1 MTLRSRLIFGSAL
14 MGLCLLIVAVTTVC
28 TLVGMSRSMEQVEEE
43 YEERAELAEVREQIQ
58 IAHAILATQSPDVE
72 VLRDI
77 LSQAD
82 DWLAEFIKEQSGQEA
97 GGEAH
102 QATESAAAE
111 RTRVAIRGVLVRLD
125 EPAGLDP
132 EQLEDVRDELQRVS
146 SSMRLIVGEAD
157 EQVRQA
163 GGSAERELRYGLLL
177 FSSSTLVA
185 LLIGIMGAVYTYRS
199 VMSPIRELR
208 DQIRKASYTAKGHT
222 PPTGPVD
229 ELSAIR
235 SDFVDVV
242 GELNDLYRTL
252 EDRVNNKSRELVRAE
267 RLASVGY
274 LAAGIAHEI
283 NNPLNA
289 ISGYSEIV
297 RRDLRKAGDTER
309 WEESVDSLAIVQ
321 REALRCKEITD
332 RLLSLSRK
340 SPDAR
345 TRVDLGMTVRQT
357 IDLINGLPHLS
368 GRTIRSHLPVGI
380 DAGLCVMGVP
390 SEFVQV
396 FLNLMVNAVEAC
408 EPGCGEV
415 EVTGRRVNDRVI
427 VVIKDNGA
435 GMTTETLERL
445 FEPFYTQKRGQQAA
459 GTGLG
464 MSIVHAIIVEYGGT
478 VQATSD
484 GPAQGTV
491 VTINLP
497 AFQHEVTD
505 E

>member
-1 MTLRSRLIFGSAL
+1 MTLRTRLISGSAL
-14 MGLCLLIVAVTTVC
+14 MGLCLLIVAVTTVWA
-28 TLVGMSRSMEQVEEE
+28 LVGMSRSMGQVEEE
-43 YEERAELAEVREQIQ
+43 YEERAELAEVRELVQS
-58 IAHAILATQSPDVE
+58 AHAILSTQRPDAD

-77 LSQAD
+77 LSRAD
-82 DWLAEFIKEQSGQEA
+82 EELAEFIEEQSEQEA

-102 QATESAAAE
+102 QASESAAAE
-111 RTRVAIRGVLVRLD
+111 RTRDAIRGVQARLA
-125 EPAGLDP
+125 EPGGLDAAR
-132 EQLEDVRDELQRVS
+132 LHDVRAELNEVS
-146 SSMRLIVGEAD
+146 SSMRLIVGAAD

-163 GGSAERELRYGLLL
+163 GGSAQRELRYGLVL
-177 FSSSTLVA
+177 FGSSTLVA
-185 LLIGIMGAVYTYRS
+185 LLIGIMGAAYTYRS

-208 DQIRKASYTAKGHT
+208 DQIRQASHAAKGHA
-222 PPTGPVD
+222 PPSGPVD

-252 EDRVNNKSRELVRAE
+252 EERVNNKSRELVRAE

-297 RRDLRKAGDTER
+297 SRDLKSADNPAR
-309 WEESVDSLAIVQ
+309 WEDAVESLAIVQ
-321 REALRCKEITD
+321 REALRCKAITD

-345 TRVDLGMTVRQT
+345 GRVDLGKAVKQT

-368 GRTIRSHLPVGI
+368 GRSIRSYLPEGR
-380 DAGLCVMGVP
+380 DAGLSVMGVP

-396 FLNLMVNAVEAC
+396 FLNLVVNAVEAC
-408 EPGCGEV
+408 EPGRGEV
-415 EVTGRRVNDRVI
+415 EITGRRMDGRVEVTI
-427 VVIKDNGA
+427 RDNGA
-435 GMTTETLERL
+435 GMSPETLDRL

-478 VQATSD
+478 VEATSD
-484 GPAQGTV
+484 GPGQGTT
-491 VTINLP
+491 VTLTLP
-497 AFQHEVTD
+497 AYPSEETD
-505 E
+505 A